1 MAYSMMSAVEAL
13 GVNAIQVAHAFRE
26 VGFRRFDNEMIVIA
40 HQTVGVAYPV
50 ESLANLTEYI
60 QPRYAILI
68 REIDVFAPITTGG
81 DVIERA
87 GKFKS

>member
-1 MAYSMMSAVEAL
+1 MKDLTPDARSS
-13 GVNAIQVAHAFRE
+13 
-26 VGFRRFDNEMIVIA
+26 

-68 REIDVFAPITTGG
+68 REIDVLAPITTGG